1 MKRTMYIV
9 ASFVLGSIVSWSQE
23 ASWSR
28 FTTNFGVGVANPVRD
43 TGSRLDTG
51 WNFTGG
57 AGVNF
62 TSHLGLTGE
71 FTYNSLGVNQSTLHA
86 LEFPNGE
93 MRVWAFTANPVVR
106 LNRSG
111 RVDFYLIGGGGV
123 YHRVLEFSQP
133 TVAFYNVF
141 DPFFGILYPV
151 AVPANQVLSSYST
164 TAGGLN
170 IGGGITI
177 KIGRGNAKAYVESRY
192 HHMFSD
198 PSTTILPVTF
208 GIRW

>member
-1 MKRTMYIV
+1 MKRAMYI
-9 ASFVLGSIVSWSQE
+9 FVSLFLSSTASWSQE
-23 ASWSR
+23 AAWSK
-28 FTTNFGVGVANPVRD
+28 FTANFGVGVANPVHD

-57 AGVNF
+57 AGMNF
-62 TSHLGLTGE
+62 TSHLGLAGE
-71 FTYNSLGVNQSTLHA
+71 FTYNSLGVNQSTLQS

-93 MRVWAFTANPVVR
+93 MRLWAFTANPVVR
-106 LNRSG
+106 LNHSG
-111 RVDFYLIGGGGV
+111 RVDCYLIGGGGV
-123 YHRVLEFSQP
+123 YHRVTEFSQP
-133 TVAFYNVF
+133 TVAMYTVF
-141 DPFFGILYPV
+141 DPFFGLSYPV

-198 PSTTILPVTF
+198 PATTILPVTF